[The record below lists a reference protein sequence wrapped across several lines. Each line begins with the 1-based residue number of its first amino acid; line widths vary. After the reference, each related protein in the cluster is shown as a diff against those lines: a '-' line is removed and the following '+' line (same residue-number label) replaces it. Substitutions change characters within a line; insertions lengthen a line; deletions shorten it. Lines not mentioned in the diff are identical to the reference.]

1 MELLISYAQIGVC
14 FALPISIGWCCALLL
29 TDPTIPLRTESSN
42 TANNRDSIVIVQN
55 PGAIIG
61 AILATPGSVEPT
73 PQLLNALLFYRN
85 PLFGDN
91 SSSSG
96 TSRSGGSR
104 STRRKNR
111 KFKYNQIG
119 GETKMTL
126 EHLKTIFKAVNT
138 ELKLPFENLIAKD
151 YANPKIMNTLFQK
164 VYNIVKY
171 QFIKLGLNS
180 NV

>member
-1 MELLISYAQIGVC
+1 
-14 FALPISIGWCCALLL
+14 
-29 TDPTIPLRTESSN
+29 
-42 TANNRDSIVIVQN
+42 
-55 PGAIIG
+55 
-61 AILATPGSVEPT
+61 
-73 PQLLNALLFYRN
+73 
-85 PLFGDN
+85 
-91 SSSSG
+91 
-96 TSRSGGSR
+96 
-104 STRRKNR
+104 
-111 KFKYNQIG
+111 
-119 GETKMTL
+119 MTL